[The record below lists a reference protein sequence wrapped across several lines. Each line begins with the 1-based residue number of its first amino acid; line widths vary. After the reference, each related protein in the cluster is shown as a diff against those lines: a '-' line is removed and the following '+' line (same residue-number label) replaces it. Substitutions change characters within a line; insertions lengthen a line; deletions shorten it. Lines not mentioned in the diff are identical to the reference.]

1 MRILDHL
8 GNEKI
13 LDDLDLNVGF
23 LKEERVLIAK
33 HKTIEA
39 RDEEGHYEIVKEYP
53 NGGVDVKWIVDIP
66 AIEAKE
72 AYDEYETILRYTP
85 FTEKDLYQRKI
96 LELKQKLLE
105 TDYCIIKIMEGS
117 STEEEYSDVISER
130 KKWRQMINEL
140 ENKIYS
146 QGE

>member
-8 GNEKI
+8 GNEKM
-13 LDDLDLNVGF
+13 LDDLDLDVGF
-23 LKEERVLIAK
+23 LKEERILIAQ
-33 HKTIEA
+33 HKAIEA

-53 NGGVDVKWIVDIP
+53 NGGADVKWVVDIP

-85 FTEKDLYQRKI
+85 FAEKDLDQRKI
-96 LELKQKLLE
+96 LELKQKLSE

-117 STEEEYSDVISER
+117 STVEEYSDVISER
-130 KKWRQMINEL
+130 KKWRQTINEL
-140 ENKIYS
+140 ENKTYG

>member
-23 LKEERVLIAK
+23 LKEERVLIAR
-33 HKTIEA
+33 HKDIEA

-53 NGGVDVKWIVDIP
+53 NGGADVKWVVDIP

-72 AYDEYETILRYTP
+72 AYDEYEIILRYTP
-85 FTEKDLYQRKI
+85 FAEKDLDQRKI
-96 LELKQKLLE
+96 LELKQKLSE

-140 ENKIYS
+140 ENKTYG

>member
-8 GNEKI
+8 GNEKM
-13 LDDLDLNVGF
+13 LDDLDLDVGF
-23 LKEERVLIAK
+23 LKEEHILIAK
-33 HKTIEA
+33 HKAIEA
-39 RDEEGHYEIVKEYP
+39 RDEEGHYEVVKEYP
-53 NGGVDVKWIVDIP
+53 NGGVDVKWIVDTP

-72 AYDEYETILRYTP
+72 VYDEYETILRYTP
-85 FTEKDLYQRKI
+85 FAEKDLDQRKI
-96 LELKQKLLE
+96 LELKQKLSE

-117 STEEEYSDVISER
+117 STTEEYSDVISER

-140 ENKIYS
+140 ENKTYG

>member
-8 GNEKI
+8 GNEKM
-13 LDDLDLNVGF
+13 LDDLDLDAGF

-33 HKTIEA
+33 HKAIEA
-39 RDEEGHYEIVKEYP
+39 RDEEGHYEIIKEYP
-53 NGGVDVKWIVDIP
+53 NGGVDVKWIVDTP

-72 AYDEYETILRYTP
+72 AYYEYETVLRYTP
-85 FTEKDLYQRKI
+85 FAEKDLDQRKI
-96 LELKQKLLE
+96 LELKQKLSE